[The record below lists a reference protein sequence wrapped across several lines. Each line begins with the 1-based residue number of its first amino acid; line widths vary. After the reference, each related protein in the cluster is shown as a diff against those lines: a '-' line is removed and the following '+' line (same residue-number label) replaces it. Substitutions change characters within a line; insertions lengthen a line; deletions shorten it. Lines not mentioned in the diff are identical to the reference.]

1 MLVYCNVAGSK
12 AAVGYSQER
21 VDLGRWFNR
30 LVRVPLADS
39 IARRNTRPKFI
50 NWSLKSQSLSRSLV

>member
-30 LVRVPLADS
+30 LVRVPLKKK
-39 IARRNTRPKFI
+39 RNSHPIPAAPTAF
-50 NWSLKSQSLSRSLV
+50 